1 MTSKAIKCLKH
12 HFVMLKLG
20 ILVKCHD
27 RCTYALPW
35 NADSNM
41 SYELITFTHIVARL
55 KHSNDTPFF
64 SLQITE
70 QSFFLGGSGGSNA
83 ARIAS
88 SKTFFNPFCVRAE
101 HSTYFT
107 PFSSRTS
114 FSAFSTDMGFCLF
127 FESFSTVPASS
138 LRSTWV
144 PTRRNGVFGQW
155 CVISGTH

>member
-64 SLQITE
+64 
-70 QSFFLGGSGGSNA
+70 
-83 ARIAS
+83 
-88 SKTFFNPFCVRAE
+88 
-101 HSTYFT
+101 
-107 PFSSRTS
+107 FSSNNWTKLLFGWFWGFQCSQDCFIKDIFQSLLCQGR
-114 FSAFSTDMGFCLF
+114 AFHIFHTFQLTNKLLCILNRYGFLF
-127 FESFSTVPASS
+127 ILWEFFYCA
-138 LRSTWV
+138 
-144 PTRRNGVFGQW
+144 
-155 CVISGTH
+155 CVIP